1 MHPMR
6 WGSFASSVVLF
17 QVKRVPLRNQK
28 SVLYDHQ
35 KKSLVCSETCCLKNG
50 QKTETDNSINFGLL
64 GATFLLF
71 RFPSLFS
78 SCCLMQYPSKAELS
92 LTAFILKNP
101 CPNLPNLWKKKLKCN
116 SHFYSCKIT
125 RAKRLNKF

>member
-1 MHPMR
+1 MHPIR

-17 QVKRVPLRNQK
+17 QVKRVPVRNQK

-64 GATFLLF
+64 GATFLFF
-71 RFPSLFS
+71 RFLSLFS
-78 SCCLMQYPSKAELS
+78 SCCLMQYCGKSCMFLAQIRVKWRSSGLIKRY
-92 LTAFILKNP
+92 ILQQWIKRREP
-101 CPNLPNLWKKKLKCN
+101 LKLN
-116 SHFYSCKIT
+116 QSVLYQD
-125 RAKRLNKF
+125 L